1 MEGGKESA
9 CACTLGPTAEP
20 AHSSTDT
27 YTLSLS
33 FSLFL
38 ILHSL
43 SHQLSP
49 PSLLPAC
56 PPSLLPACPPPPLF
70 PLFLP
75 PCKPHNT
82 LTQRTVGINR
92 RQSGN
97 LKTKQAAGGLA
108 MCKVRGEVGVRV
120 IGEVKGLCVLLPHA

>member
-1 MEGGKESA
+1 VRVRARWGRLQNQHTHQLTH
-9 CACTLGPTAEP
+9 TLFL
-20 AHSSTDT
+20 S
-27 YTLSLS
+27 LSLS
-33 FSLFL
+33 FSFY
-38 ILHSL
+38 I
-43 SHQLSP
+43 
-49 PSLLPAC
+49 PSLTNFPLLPFCLPA
-56 PPSLLPACPPPPLF
+56 LLPFCLPAPPPPLF